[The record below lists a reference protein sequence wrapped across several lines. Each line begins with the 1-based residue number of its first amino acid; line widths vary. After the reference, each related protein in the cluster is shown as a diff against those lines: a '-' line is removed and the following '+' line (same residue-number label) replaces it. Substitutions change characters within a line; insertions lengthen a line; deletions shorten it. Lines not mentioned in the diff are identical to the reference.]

1 MGALTTVALIPNLI
15 FSLHAGSWVDRRG
28 GRRQVMLVADV
39 CRGVLIG
46 TIPVAYALGHLT
58 WTQLYVVAFGSGV
71 LSVFFYVAYGG
82 FFQTIVERED
92 YVAANSLTH
101 GSRAFSFL
109 AGTSIG
115 GVLVQVLRGPYALA
129 IDAVSFLWSALFLGR
144 IHSVDPPAGPEST
157 GGIMA
162 GARWIRHNAIIRAE
176 LLGVA
181 TLNFFNFIYFALFLL
196 YATRE
201 LNVQPAALG
210 IVLGAASVG
219 TLLGSVITGRIS
231 RRFGVGPAFLFGCFL
246 FPRRSSWCR
255 SPAGRTG
262 SCSACLFTAEF
273 LSGIGLMLLDIL
285 AGAISA
291 GAHPAHAALTCLRRV
306 HAREQRHPAGRH
318 RGRRGA
324 RDGDRPAADPVD
336 RDGRRALGDAVP
348 AAVADP
354 LAARRPG
361 GGPRVTAPDPL
372 TLFHEWVDGDQMA
385 IATATPDGR
394 PSVRMLLLKSADE
407 RGFTFFTGYTSRKG
421 RELEANPRAALLFHR
436 PGIQVRVEG
445 RVERLTAAESDAYW
459 ATRPA
464 ASTDGAQRLRSSRSR
479 SGRVRSSRLRSQR
492 SPPEPPRP
500 ERWGGF
506 RLVPDTYE
514 FWRHRDDRLHER
526 HLYRACDDGWES
538 LLLQP

>member
-1 MGALTTVALIPNLI
+1 MLALHATAGQMGALTTVALVPNLI

-39 CRGVLIG
+39 CRGILIG

-58 WTQLYVVAFGSGV
+58 WAQLYIVAFGSGV
-71 LSVFFYVAYGG
+71 LSVFFGVAYGG
-82 FFQTIVERED
+82 FFQTIIERED
-92 YVAANSLTH
+92 YVAANSLIH
-101 GSRAFSFL
+101 GSRAFSYL

-144 IHSVDPPAGPEST
+144 VHAVDPPAGPEST

-162 GARWIRHNAIIRAE
+162 GARWIRRNAIIRAE

-201 LNVQPAALG
+201 LHVQPAALG
-210 IVLGAASVG
+210 IILGAASVG
-219 TLLGSVITGRIS
+219 TLLGSVITGRVS

-246 FPRRSSWCR
+246 FPA
-255 SPAGRTG
+255 PLILVPLAGG
-262 SCSACLFTAEF
+262 PHWLVLACLFTAEF
-273 LSGIGLMLLDIL
+273 FSGIGLMLLDIL
-285 AGAISA
+285 AGAIMA
-291 GAHPAHAALTCLRRV
+291 GIIPRTLRSRVSGAFMVVNNGVRPVGTAVGGVLGTAIGLRPTLWIATVGALLR
-306 HAREQRHPAGRH
+306 H
-318 RGRRGA
+318 
-324 RDGDRPAADPVD
+324 
-336 RDGRRALGDAVP
+336 AVP
-348 AAVADP
+348 AALADP
-354 LAARRPG
+354 LAARCTG
-361 GGPRVTAPDPL
+361 GGPGVTNPL
-372 TLFHEWVDGDQMA
+372 KLFHEWVDGDQMA

-407 RGFTFFTGYTSRKG
+407 RGFIFFTGYTSRKG

-445 RVERLTAAESDAYW
+445 AVERLSAAESDAYW

-464 ASTDGAQRLRSSRSR
+464 ASRRSAAASDQSQPIASRRGARGCGRGSAGRAAPSRALGRLPAGSRH
-479 SGRVRSSRLRSQR
+479 V
-492 SPPEPPRP
+492 
-500 ERWGGF
+500 
-506 RLVPDTYE
+506 
-514 FWRHRDDRLHER
+514 
-526 HLYRACDDGWES
+526 
-538 LLLQP
+538 